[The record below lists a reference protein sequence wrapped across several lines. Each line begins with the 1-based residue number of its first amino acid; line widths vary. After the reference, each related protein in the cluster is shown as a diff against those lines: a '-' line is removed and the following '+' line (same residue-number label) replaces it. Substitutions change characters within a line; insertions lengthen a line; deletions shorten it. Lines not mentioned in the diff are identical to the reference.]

1 MTSSIGLIVN
11 PAAGRD
17 IRRLVGFASVMPHHE
32 KAAIVRRLL
41 RGLEAAGVERVLF
54 LPDGV
59 GIIGAA
65 TDGCP
70 PGLRLESLRI
80 PLEGRAGDSTE
91 AARRLVEAR
100 VGAIVTLGGDGTNR
114 AVAAGSG
121 DVPIVAIS
129 TGTNNVFPS
138 MVEGTVAGLAAGLVA
153 TGQVDVAAVTS
164 RAKRVEVRV
173 GENEDFALIDA
184 AACRDAF
191 RGAAAIWDPGRVTA
205 VVLSR
210 AEPWAVGL
218 SSIGGALRPVAA
230 DEPGGLYIELD
241 SSPGAVGVRAVLA
254 PGLPTQVGIRR
265 WRRLELG
272 EEVSL
277 DATGG
282 TLALDGERELLA
294 NGPVSARVE
303 SAQEA
308 AEIARAHWG
317 VGRHCALVLARPPD
331 ESLDDVEPLV
341 EQALRAAAAEQV
353 RGQSVTPFVLSYLH
367 EHSGGR
373 TAAGETPVR
382 YAAV

>member
-1 MTSSIGLIVN
+1 MRSSIGLIVN

-41 RGLEAAGVERVLF
+41 RGLEAAGVDDVLF
-54 LPDGV
+54 LPDGA
-59 GIIGAA
+59 GIVGAA
-65 TDGCP
+65 LDGCP
-70 PGLRLESLRI
+70 TGLRVEPLRI

-91 AARRLVEAR
+91 AARRLAEME

-114 AVAAGSG
+114 AVAAGCG
-121 DVPIVAIS
+121 EVPIVAIS

-153 TGQVDVAAVTS
+153 TRQVEAAAVTT
-164 RAKRVEVRV
+164 RAKRVEVKV
-173 GENEDFALIDA
+173 GGTEDFALIDV

-205 VVLSR
+205 IVLSR

-230 DEPGGLYIELD
+230 EDPGGLYVELD
-241 SSPGAVGVRAVLA
+241 SGPGARGVRAVLA
-254 PGLPTQVGIRR
+254 PGLLAQVGIGS

-277 DATGG
+277 DPTGG
-282 TLALDGERELLA
+282 TVALDGERELLA
-294 NGPVSARVE
+294 NGPVSARVT
-303 SAQEA
+303 
-308 AEIARAHWG
+308 RAG
-317 VGRHCALVLARPPD
+317 PLLVDVRAVLA
-331 ESLDDVEPLV
+331 
-341 EQALRAAAAEQV
+341 
-353 RGQSVTPFVLSYLH
+353 G
-367 EHSGGR
+367 
-373 TAAGETPVR
+373 
-382 YAAV
+382 AVAPHV

>member
-1 MTSSIGLIVN
+1 MTPSIGLIVN

-41 RGLEAAGVERVLF
+41 RGLEAAGVEEVLF

-70 PGLRLESLRI
+70 PGLRLEPLRI

-153 TGQVDVAAVTS
+153 TGQVEVAAVTS

-173 GENEDFALIDA
+173 GETEDFALIDA

-254 PGLPTQVGIRR
+254 PGLPTRVGIKR

-294 NGPVSARVE
+294 NGPVAARVTQ
-303 SAQEA
+303 AGPLLVDV
-308 AEIARAHWG
+308 RA
-317 VGRHCALVLARPPD
+317 VLA
-331 ESLDDVEPLV
+331 
-341 EQALRAAAAEQV
+341 
-353 RGQSVTPFVLSYLH
+353 G
-367 EHSGGR
+367 
-373 TAAGETPVR
+373 
-382 YAAV
+382 AVVPHV